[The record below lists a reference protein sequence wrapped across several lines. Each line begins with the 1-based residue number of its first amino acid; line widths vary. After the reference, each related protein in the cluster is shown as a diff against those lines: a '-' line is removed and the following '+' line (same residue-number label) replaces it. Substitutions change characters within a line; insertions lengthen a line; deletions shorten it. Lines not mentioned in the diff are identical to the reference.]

1 MDTTASAAGTS
12 SSDDV
17 PSNRIT
23 PDQKLACLGSW
34 LERTTLK
41 EAQSAQACSLLP
53 ATTLTIG
60 TAFAGTFV
68 SIDQRWMALVIFAV
82 FVFGAL
88 SLFLYHHRRW
98 TIWRAVAVRLQTE
111 QKYLIGKE
119 RQKAWA
125 KAGCYPPEK
134 LAQAFDKQEPLRPF
148 SAPALALYLAAI
160 LLGMML
166 LAFAVE
172 KDYHWL
178 QPKPA
183 AAAEPWDR
191 VNLGPNTKDRR
202 PVF

>member
-12 SSDDV
+12 SSDV

-23 PDQKLACLGSW
+23 PDQKLVCLGSW

-111 QKYLIGKE
+111 QRCMIGKE
-119 RQKAWA
+119 RHKAWE

-134 LAQAFDKQEPLRPF
+134 LAQALDKQEPLRPF
-148 SAPALALYLAAI
+148 SGPALALYLAAV

-166 LAFAVE
+166 LAFAIE

-178 QPKPA
+178 QPKPTA
-183 AAAEPWDR
+183 AVEPWGSG
-191 VNLGPNTKDRR
+191 NTGPNTRDRR